1 MAGMGDTPKLNA
13 RERAKA
19 RRAKKDAV
27 NEGVAEVIDLMPADR
42 REGKPRRKHVPLPG
56 KMSEWKRGVNTT
68 VEPGEDNRPN
78 VRITLG
84 KRWSQIVMDVR
95 GGKYTW
101 EEFCEDLDAEE
112 LARAQ
117 LKDRKGGW
125 QGRPPAMVPRE
136 FHLQCQRELRR
147 RFDEKM
153 QSRLLAATDEYI
165 DLSRNVDDAGLREK
179 MLRYVMERVMG
190 PIPKTVELSAA
201 PKHEQFLASVFRA
214 GGSSDYSG
222 RYDRRTK
229 EVDDEGE
236 DEE

>member
-1 MAGMGDTPKLNA
+1 
-13 RERAKA
+13 
-19 RRAKKDAV
+19 
-27 NEGVAEVIDLMPADR
+27 
-42 REGKPRRKHVPLPG
+42 
-56 KMSEWKRGVNTT
+56 
-68 VEPGEDNRPN
+68 
-78 VRITLG
+78 
-84 KRWSQIVMDVR
+84 MDVR
-95 GGKYTW
+95 SGKYTW
-101 EEFCEDLDAEE
+101 EEFCEDLDGEE

-153 QSRLLAATDEYI
+153 QSRLLSATDEYI
-165 DLSRNVDDAGLREK
+165 RLSKDVEDPALREK

-201 PKHEQFLASVFRA
+201 PKHEQFLANVFRS
-214 GGSSDYSG
+214 GGAVDYSG
-222 RYDRRTK
+222 RYDRRTE

-236 DEE
+236 DGE